1 MFPLDGYFLLL
12 HYCCGKLKLNLPN
25 DRLVKDKAIK
35 NTNKT
40 HVNIPKRHENLMQY
54 NRMYII
60 RNLLFIDCIFILVM
74 WTTKKPWAHCA
85 SEFTQHI
92 CTQLFP
98 FWDRG
103 FFSIRGGGGV
113 HSCSYANSN
122 NYLNN
127 EWAKL

>member
-74 WTTKKPWAHCA
+74 
-85 SEFTQHI
+85 
-92 CTQLFP
+92 
-98 FWDRG
+98 
-103 FFSIRGGGGV
+103 
-113 HSCSYANSN
+113 
-122 NYLNN
+122 
-127 EWAKL
+127 